1 MKISVVLSLCNDYLL
16 NIFSQTQNQL
26 LRLQMTL
33 AAANDSTKM
42 KCLNAEPD
50 VPKCEV
56 GNWVSVI
63 SFCHRTVWSGVLCA
77 VQLGRVSSNP
87 SLLPYSCV

>member
-1 MKISVVLSLCNDYLL
+1 LFNPDIKITKMKTSVVLSLSIDYLL
-16 NIFSQTQNQL
+16 KHFSQTQNQL

-56 GNWVSVI
+56 GNWVSVV
-63 SFCHRTVWSGVLCA
+63 SFCHHSVYLGVL
-77 VQLGRVSSNP
+77 
-87 SLLPYSCV
+87 